1 MMVTDTMK
9 TWVEV
14 DLDVVAHNL
23 KTIRGALQGDAM
35 IMAVVKADAYG
46 HGMAEVAAVALE
58 SGVEWLGVTTL
69 EEGMSLR
76 EAGFEAPVLLL
87 GITEPEDAELVV
99 KHNLVQTI
107 CTIDLAMALS
117 EAAIANDTKAV
128 VHMKVD
134 TGLSRFGVMPNE
146 AYAFAE
152 HLKAL
157 PGIELQGIF
166 SHFASPYEED
176 AYNEH
181 QLAVFMG
188 VLKEL
193 KAQGIAIPIKHIANS
208 AAMIEYPHMHMDMVR
223 CGFILC
229 NDSPARHPERGLPL
243 KDALSW
249 KTRVVYTKDIPAGTS
264 IGYAQSYF
272 APRDMTIAIVQMGY
286 SDGYS
291 TALSNKA
298 EMLIHGQKVPV
309 VGKVAMSHVVV
320 DITDLPEPVKRGD
333 EVVLIGTQQ
342 DAVLTVVDMSSKA
355 GAGDAETLCRIS
367 KKLPRVYYRN
377 GQVMKVKEG
386 SKV

>member
-1 MMVTDTMK
+1 MVTERMK

-14 DLDVVAHNL
+14 DLDLVAHNIQ
-23 KTIRGALQGDAM
+23 TIRGALQGDAM

-46 HGMAEVAAVALE
+46 HGMTEVAAVALE
-58 SGVEWLGVTTL
+58 NGVEWLGVTTL
-69 EEGMSLR
+69 EEGMELR
-76 EAGFEAPVLLL
+76 QAGFEAPVLLL
-87 GITEPEDAELVV
+87 GITEPADADLVV

-107 CTIDLAMALS
+107 CTFDLAQALS
-117 EAAIANDTKAV
+117 DAAVANNSKAL
-128 VHMKVD
+128 VHLKVD
-134 TGLSRFGVMPNE
+134 TGLSRFGVMPE
-146 AYAFAE
+146 QACDFAE

-181 QLAVFMG
+181 QLAVFKS
-188 VLKEL
+188 VIEALQEKN
-193 KAQGIAIPIKHIANS
+193 IDIPIKHIANS

-229 NDSPARHPERGLPL
+229 NDSPARHTERGLPL

-249 KTRVVYTKDIPAGTS
+249 KTRIVYTKNIPEGTS

-286 SDGYS
+286 SDGFS

-298 EMLIHGQKVPV
+298 EMLVHGHRVPV

-320 DITDLPEPVKRGD
+320 DVTDIPNPVQAGD
-333 EVVLIGTQQ
+333 EAVLIGSQEGE
-342 DAVLTVVDMSSKA
+342 VLTVVDMSSKA

-367 KKLPRVYYRN
+367 KKLPRVYFKG
-377 GQVMKVKEG
+377 GQVMKVKES
-386 SKV
+386 SKA

>member
-1 MMVTDTMK
+1 MVTDTMK

-23 KTIRGALQGDAM
+23 KTIRDAIQGNAKV
-35 IMAVVKADAYG
+35 MAVVKADGYG
-46 HGMAEVAAVALE
+46 HGMEEVATVALE
-58 SGVEWLGVTTL
+58 NGADWLGVTTL
-69 EEGMSLR
+69 EEGMELR
-76 EAGFEAPVLLL
+76 EAGFKAPVLLL
-87 GITEPEDAELVV
+87 GISDVADAEQVV
-99 KHNLVQTI
+99 KHQLVQTV
-107 CTIDLAMALS
+107 CTEDLAEALS
-117 EAAIANDTKAV
+117 KAAQAAGTKAI

-134 TGLSRFGVMPNE
+134 TGLSRFGVMPHE
-146 AYAFAE
+146 ADAFAKYLLS
-152 HLKAL
+152 LK
-157 PGIELQGIF
+157 GIELEGIY

-181 QLAVFMG
+181 QLGVFMG
-188 VLKEL
+188 VLKDL
-193 KAQGIAIPIKHIANS
+193 KEKGIDIPIKHISNS

-229 NDSPARHPERGLPL
+229 NDSPARHKERALPL

-249 KTRVVYTKDIPAGTS
+249 KTRVVYTKEIAKGTS

-298 EMLIHGQKVPV
+298 EMIVHGQKVPV

-320 DITDLPEPVKRGD
+320 DITDIPDPVAVGD
-333 EVVLIGTQQ
+333 EVVLIGRQQ
-342 DAVLTVVDMSSKA
+342 DSVLTVVDMSSKA

-367 KKLPRVYYRN
+367 KKLPRIYYKD
-377 GQVMKVKEG
+377 GEVFKVKEG
-386 SKV
+386 SRT